1 LTYSKAVVLIIAF
14 IAAVAAAAVGTA
26 VASQSAVAVT
36 LAIVGFLLGLFF
48 GSRASGRPQPQ
59 ETTASRALRPWM
71 VAISVIGGLFVLPQ
85 VDKAWPGSA
94 FGGLSIACAF
104 IAGYLITNMIQT
116 RRYRL
121 ESGKRLQGSSN
132 T

>member
-1 LTYSKAVVLIIAF
+1 MGAGYRANAPQKMPRVNELA
-14 IAAVAAAAVGTA
+14 TA
-26 VASQSAVAVT
+26 WVRG
-36 LAIVGFLLGLFF
+36 AIVGFLLGLFF

-59 ETTASRALRPWM
+59 ETAASRALRPWM

-94 FGGLSIACAF
+94 FGRLSIACAF

-121 ESGKRLQGSSN
+121 ESAKRLRRQLRPR